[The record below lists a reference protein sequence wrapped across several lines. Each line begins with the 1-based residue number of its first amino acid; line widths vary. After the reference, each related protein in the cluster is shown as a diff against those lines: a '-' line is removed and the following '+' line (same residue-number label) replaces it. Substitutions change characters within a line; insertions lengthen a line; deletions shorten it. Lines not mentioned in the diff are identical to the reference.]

1 MSADIVN
8 QLKGTRSDVKAAA
21 TTIEWKFREFS
32 KGIGTNDAYPIR
44 FELSVLRQLCLALK
58 DNLHQHADLYCDI
71 VATMLPHMEPCEEK
85 PSLWEAHLTSLRY
98 IHHGLCQEKTL
109 KECQKMYGLIRSQR
123 CRLQEEGDYKFYLDI
138 HLTHFNGIHLQM
150 QKQTLPIAATDQLY
164 DALEAMGVLFDTMR
178 QRKVAKNAA
187 LLVQL
192 NEALFMKRSRGF
204 LKSLSALP
212 SECTVKMYDPLLK
225 LLSCNWGI
233 PSFELSNQFSEYL
246 GLVLALMHIDIFSI
260 EAPLQQQLALQLL
273 RICRDLYR
281 NISPQNYAIQLLYYY
296 VKLLYGREATPTF
309 KLTYIDLCKKFVA
322 FFEHKGAT
330 HAKEQWFMDLLV
342 FLQRVQTL
350 LLQSSSKAPPF
361 DIFWQQ
367 LEGDDSPKAYTA
379 HFQLLYGCLVAAVNV
394 VRSPL
399 GTSCTSDACKSIR
412 RHCLLSFGMC
422 ALEAF
427 NNWQHTTEK
436 MTDRT
441 HHKPFL
447 NILVYTMDVAKN
459 TKCLGPTAAEIVK
472 LVRQLAL
479 VIERVAC
486 PEQMSLL
493 LPLME
498 PLQQIR
504 PLIAIHDMHCLLR
517 RIYKAS
523 VHCQSSD
530 MANRLQSSYLA
541 AQTNPSRLHTQLC
554 VHYHNAKNSEKCVYE
569 WHESSPLLNP
579 LTPAQKN
586 QLYDVDL
593 LAVLHFLSAPPL
605 PLLQSL
611 LRCRRND
618 YHLVLLARKMRADSE
633 MVRQC
638 EELRSQLQ
646 STALQQP
653 LTRMQELAIGH
664 ASVSVLLEALEAQKT
679 KVSIKETAENSLE
692 TFIVK
697 NNLLELNIKREHRLV
712 ALATGAIAGFAAFF
726 QRADQEPLDCD
737 ETPIDWEALIDDAV
751 AAAMALSSMGY
762 MAQADDAWL
771 LLLRIGRM
779 LDERFTYLRALTH
792 FLAQDHPSPNQQLQ
806 LSEEVDRAQELLN
819 DLWPQ
824 LKNGHFFKRHH
835 TIVML
840 CLCHMASYYARQDCL
855 CHAQLLL
862 LQAEEL
868 RSEFDERLGKSD
880 IVLITIQTV
889 RFRLEYQRKK
899 RSSGLPRMPT
909 PLRQLDTLVDSVR
922 NFYGL
927 SSVDLGALQLLLAD
941 LVRESTECAAN
952 RLTERLGFTGIMLNM
967 VLQSGMA
974 LRAIEVL
981 ISWLWMNLQMEYLD
995 KAQSKLRLL
1004 DHLLAIKPLSLTL
1017 VEQPSTKGVPA
1028 IAAKDDPKSNGIS
1041 ELTSNMLL
1049 MQLVE
1054 PIRKQNQLDV
1064 ATPKFPAIHDSS
1076 PSSLQLQRYVSKQ
1089 EAPPHLRECMQLQC
1103 IYFIVGCLHARLS
1116 FLKREN
1122 DQLDDFYVRAGSWLQ
1137 EDSARTATLGSMH
1150 LVQELYH
1157 VNYLR
1162 YRKKHKEAIR
1172 YAEAGLM
1179 LKCQTVDI
1187 NYGFNFMSQLKT
1199 AQVELRPAGKEKAKT
1214 LRRALAFNTSPE
1226 IKGRK
1231 ALVETT
1237 AKTKASASARKTPR
1251 FKIYTELE
1259 LRPPIGS
1266 GSSSSSSKSGIENTP
1281 PSDHVDLNAC
1291 QAIEISDDDSA
1302 FVPASAAAAVAAPL
1316 KRSQSVPVKATKTRS
1331 ARVRN
1336 QLKVAEIIE
1345 LDDTV
1350 EVTPPTTSAATA
1362 KRYQTTDARSTRA
1375 RNRQA
1380 EETPATTR
1388 GRTRGKVPELT
1399 PQPETVSLRRRQR
1412 N

>member
-44 FELSVLRQLCLALK
+44 FELRVLRQLCLSLK
-58 DNLHQHADLYCDI
+58 DNQHQHADLYCDI
-71 VATMLPHMEPCEEK
+71 VATMLPHMEPYEEK
-85 PSLWEAHLTSLRY
+85 PNLWEAHLTSLRY
-98 IHHGLCQEKTL
+98 IHHGLSQEKTE

-123 CRLQEEGDYKFYLDI
+123 CRLQEEGDFKFYLDI
-138 HLTHFNGIHLQM
+138 HLTHFNFIHLQM
-150 QKQTLPIAATDQLY
+150 QKQTLPLAATDQLY
-164 DALEAMGVLFDTMR
+164 YALESLGVLFDTMR
-178 QRKVAKNAA
+178 QQKVAKNAA

-192 NEALFMKRSRGF
+192 NESLFMKRSKGF
-204 LKSLSALP
+204 LRSLSALP
-212 SECTVKMYDPLLK
+212 FEYTMKMYEPLLK
-225 LLSCNWGI
+225 LLSCSWGM
-233 PSFELSNQFSEYL
+233 PSSELSNQFSEHL
-246 GLVLALMHIDIFSI
+246 GLVLALVHIDSFST

-281 NISPQNYAIQLLYYY
+281 NISPQSYAIQLLYYY
-296 VKLLYGREATPTF
+296 VKLLYVREATPDF
-309 KLTYIDLCKKFVA
+309 KRTYIDLCNKFVA

-330 HAKEQWFMDLLV
+330 HGKEQWFMDLLV
-342 FLQRVQTL
+342 FFQRLQTL
-350 LLQSSSKAPPF
+350 LLPSSSKEECPF
-361 DIFWQQ
+361 VLFWQQ
-367 LEGDDSPKAYTA
+367 LEGEGSPKAYSA
-379 HFQLLYGCLVAAVNV
+379 HFQLLYGCLAVAVSV

-399 GTSCTSDACKSIR
+399 GTSCTNEACKSIR

-427 NNWQHTTEK
+427 NNWQQTTEQK
-436 MTDRT
+436 ADTST
-441 HHKPFL
+441 HNALL
-447 NILVYTMDVAKN
+447 NILVYTVDVAKS
-459 TKCLGPTAAEIVK
+459 TKCLGPAAPEIIR

-479 VIERVAC
+479 VLEKVAS
-486 PEQMSLL
+486 PEQISLL
-493 LPLME
+493 QHLLE
-498 PLQQIR
+498 PLQSLR
-504 PLIAIHDMHCLLR
+504 PLIAINDMHYLLR

-523 VHCQSSD
+523 AHCQSSD
-530 MANRLQSSYLA
+530 MASRLQSSYIA
-541 AQTNPSRLHTQLC
+541 AQTNPSRLHSLLC
-554 VHYHNAKNSEKCVYE
+554 VHYHNPKNSEKCVYE
-569 WHESSPLLNP
+569 WHESSPLPSP
-579 LTPAQKN
+579 LTPAEKN

-593 LAVLHFLSAPPL
+593 LAVLHFLKAPPL
-605 PLLQSL
+605 SLLQSL
-611 LRCRRND
+611 FRYRRHD
-618 YHLVLLARKMRADSE
+618 YHLVLLARKMRAEST
-633 MVRQC
+633 MLRQC
-638 EELRSQLQ
+638 EQLRSKLQ
-646 STALQQP
+646 STALKQP
-653 LTRMQELAIGH
+653 LTRMQELAMGH

-692 TFIVK
+692 AFIVN

-712 ALATGAIAGFAAFF
+712 ELATAAIAGFAAFF

-751 AAAMALSSMGY
+751 TAAMALSSMGY
-762 MAQADDAWL
+762 TAQADDAWL
-771 LLLRIGRM
+771 LLLNIGRM

-792 FLAQDHPSPNQQLQ
+792 FLAQDYLNPNQQLQ
-806 LSEEVDRAQELLN
+806 LSEEVDRAQELLD

-824 LKNGHFFKRHH
+824 LKDGHFYKRHH

-840 CLCHMASYYARQDCL
+840 CLCHMASYHARQDCL

-862 LQAEEL
+862 LQAEQL
-868 RSEFDERLGKSD
+868 RAEFDERLGKCD
-880 IVLITIQTV
+880 IVLITVQTV

-899 RSSGLPRMPT
+899 RSSGLPRMPA
-909 PLRQLDTLVDSVR
+909 PLRQLDTLADSVR

-927 SSVDLGALQLLLAD
+927 SSVDMGALQLLLAD

-952 RLTERLGFTGIMLNM
+952 RLTERLGFTGLMLNM

-995 KAQSKLRLL
+995 KAESKLRLL
-1004 DHLLAIKPLSLTL
+1004 DHLLAIKPLSATL
-1017 VEQPSTKGVPA
+1017 QEQPSTQGVLA
-1028 IAAKDDPKSNGIS
+1028 ITAKEDLKSNAIS

-1054 PIRKQNQLDV
+1054 PIRKQNQLDI
-1064 ATPKFPAIHDSS
+1064 ATPKFPAIRDSS
-1076 PSSLQLQRYVSKQ
+1076 PSSLQLQRYVSMH
-1089 EAPPHLRECMQLQC
+1089 EAPPHLRDSMHLQS

-1116 FLKREN
+1116 FLKRDN

-1137 EDSARTATLGSMH
+1137 EDSARTATLGSMRF
-1150 LVQELYH
+1150 VQELYH

-1172 YAEAGLM
+1172 HAEAGLM
-1179 LKCQTVDI
+1179 LKRQTADI

-1199 AQVELRPAGKEKAKT
+1199 VRVEQRPVGKEKMKT
-1214 LRRALAFNTSPE
+1214 LRRALAFNTSPDVR
-1226 IKGRK
+1226 GMK
-1231 ALVETT
+1231 ALVETV
-1237 AKTKASASARKTPR
+1237 AKAKASAKKTPR

-1259 LRPPIGS
+1259 LRPPIG
-1266 GSSSSSSKSGIENTP
+1266 GSSSSSSKSGNENTP

-1291 QAIEISDDDSA
+1291 QAIEISDEESA
-1302 FVPASAAAAVAAPL
+1302 FVPASISAPL
-1316 KRSQSVPVKATKTRS
+1316 KRSQSVPVKATTQRTRS
-1331 ARVRN
+1331 ARARS
-1336 QLKVAEIIE
+1336 QLKAVEIIE
-1345 LDDTV
+1345 LDDTIS
-1350 EVTPPTTSAATA
+1350 ETTPPITAAATV
-1362 KRYQTTDARSTRA
+1362 KRYPTTDARSTRA

-1388 GRTRGKVPELT
+1388 GRPRGKVAAESA
-1399 PQPETVSLRRRQR
+1399 PQQETVSLRRRQR